1 MLRNIRVSDKVMDLE
16 SIERL
21 FNREGFKR
29 IMEGNI
35 AHILCRE
42 GKKTTFQLTT
52 KTDGAYTDGRKIV
65 VGLPEACKGLTYAKM
80 YSAIKACTG
89 HESAHVRW
97 SNFDGL
103 REYMR
108 EADKRGYNSQVA
120 KSVLNIVEDG
130 RIERLLCEALPG
142 YSKHIRFL
150 NDILIRKDGAIEA
163 SDDVLTNML
172 NTILFISKLGIYP
185 SNFEDVLEEKEQKLI
200 EEEIYPLIL
209 KGVLSNSYSFA
220 QDRCLEIV
228 ELLKDY
234 VPDMNDLSELLQS
247 LLDELSSENYTT
259 SDGEDDDNS
268 KYVENTV
275 RKMMKQIKDNQESES
290 SNDESDSQDEGEYS
304 DDDTCDSQSAKDSED
319 NSDNEGES
327 SKEDKNNSQDEGESS
342 KEESDS
348 QTDSQSSKNS
358 SKDYSENSKKE
369 DSEDVDKSSGDSKSN
384 SSSERES
391 SDGNNDETSDN
402 KDESKERCCPN
413 YRSNPS
419 SSENSNEDYEEQSDI
434 EGEEIE
440 EEAQKAFERA
450 EKYEEMESKV
460 KNQKKDYFDDIDLD
474 EINSK
479 YSSDRKEENFKFR
492 YPTNYPFKAPQA
504 EFRLKINGLKK
515 TFEKALKNDNTSYKA
530 QRRGSVDTSRLWRLS
545 INDSAI
551 FERNKTQDET
561 DYAVTILIDVSGSMW
576 DECKYRNAIGTA
588 ICVESALS
596 SLPGVKVKT
605 VTFSHGWDGSKLTVW
620 KDFKDKQSKTPN
632 IYDYCIANNCNRDGF
647 AIRVALKDLQKTSA
661 KNKLLMVISDGM
673 PACSIESTSESIE
686 DVKLAVA
693 EGRKNA
699 TIASILISNGEI
711 SDKEREVFQY
721 MYEKK
726 GSMMVDVANHPDD
739 IMKNLSL
746 YIKRLFKN

>member
-103 REYMR
+103 REYMK

-185 SNFEDVLEEKEQKLI
+185 GNFEDVLEEKEQKLI

-209 KGVLSNSYSFA
+209 KGVLSNSYSFT

-259 SDGEDDDNS
+259 SNGEDDDNS
-268 KYVENTV
+268 KDVENTV

-290 SNDESDSQDEGEYS
+290 SNDESDSQDES
-304 DDDTCDSQSAKDSED
+304 
-319 NSDNEGES
+319 
-327 SKEDKNNSQDEGESS
+327 ESS

-358 SKDYSENSKKE
+358 SKDSSENSKKE

-413 YRSNPS
+413 FRSNPS
-419 SSENSNEDYEEQSDI
+419 SSENSNEDYKEQSDI

-460 KNQKKDYFDDIDLD
+460 KNQKKDYFDDVDLD

-632 IYDYCIANNCNRDGF
+632 IYDYCIASNGNRDGF